1 MSIEIMVNVLHNSK
15 ATGRAKLIL
24 LGIANHQGE
33 NGAYPS
39 IATLA
44 KYANCSE
51 RSVKRDLKELEELGE
66 LFIQPQAASVDAQYK
81 PNLYWVTISGVTNEA
96 GVTDE
101 VSRGDSSGKPGVT
114 TSGTQTVNR
123 NLKKLNPPKGKRLPE
138 DFEPSEKAW
147 NDMAEHFP
155 EIDLKLETHHFKDYW
170 KSATGSQA
178 TKLDWDAAW
187 RNWIRK
193 AHRFQK
199 RTKSKRETDQERR
212 EREIKELLENED

>member
-1 MSIEIMVNVLHNSK
+1 MAIEIMVNVLHNSR

-51 RSVKRDLKELEELGE
+51 RSVKRDIKELEELGE
-66 LFIQPQAASVDAQYK
+66 LHVIPQAAPVDAQYK
-81 PNLYWVTISGVTNEA
+81 PNLYWVTVSGVTNQA

-114 TSGTQTVNR
+114 VGGTQTVIR
-123 NLKKLNPPKGKRLPE
+123 NLKKQERKGERLPE
-138 DFEPSEKAW
+138 DFEPDEKSW
-147 NDMAEHFP
+147 KVMAEHFP
-155 EIDLKLETHHFKDYW
+155 EIDLKLETHAFRDYW
-170 KSATGSQA
+170 NSATGSNA
-178 TKLDWDAAW
+178 VKKDWHAAW
-187 RNWIRK
+187 RNWIRNSHK
-193 AHRFQK
+193 RAKPKFQQ
-199 RTKSKRETDQERR
+199 RETDQQRR
-212 EREIKELLENED
+212 EREIRELLESDQ